1 MISELL
7 IKNGTV
13 WNGEDFIKQ
22 DVLIKNGIIF
32 KIRDRIYD
40 DVRNVFDARNMI
52 ISSALIDAH
61 THIKGISPDS
71 IGINAEKISYPF
83 GVTTLIDASAEQGNK
98 SELLKEECDISVF
111 AEATIKDNKADF
123 SFAEK
128 IISKYKEKVIGLKV
142 YFDKTFVNVWDAT
155 PLKEICEYSA
165 KNNLKVMVHTTNS
178 PVSLLEI
185 VDSLN
190 KGDIIAHAYH
200 GGKNNASEC
209 DYESLKKAKEKGI
222 YIDAS
227 LAAHYHID
235 YRVFGDSLKHNITPD
250 VISSDATKELEFFG
264 GVKYGLLLCM
274 SILETLGLDKTSVFK
289 AVTVNPVQML
299 NLKDKQR
306 YIRVGDTADIAVL
319 EYEKCDICLT
329 DRFGNDVHLTKQL
342 KCVLTVS
349 DGKIVYRLKNNH

>member
-128 IISKYKEKVIGLKV
+128 MISKYNEKLIGLKV
-142 YFDKTFVNVWDAT
+142 YFDKSFVNVWSVD
-155 PLKEICEYSA
+155 PLKEICEYSS

-178 PVSLLEI
+178 PVSMLKIAET
-185 VDSLN
+185 LN
-190 KGDIIAHAYH
+190 NGDIISHAYH
-200 GGKNNASEC
+200 GGDNNASVN
-209 DYESLKKAKEKGI
+209 YYKGLKLAKEKGI
-222 YIDAS
+222 YVDSA
-227 LAAHYHID
+227 LAAYYHID
-235 YRVFGDSLKHNITPD
+235 YSLFKDSLNYDITPD
-250 VISSDATKELEFFG
+250 IISSDITKDLEFFG
-264 GVKYGLLLCM
+264 GVKYCLPLCM
-274 SILETLGLDKTSVFK
+274 SILENLGLDKKSVFK
-289 AVTVNPVQML
+289 ATTVNPARIFG
-299 NLKDKQR
+299 LKNKG
-306 YIRVGDTADIAVL
+306 YLKEGNKAEISIFK
-319 EYEKCDICLT
+319 YEKCNIEIK
-329 DRFGNDVHLTKQL
+329 DRFDNKMHIKNLL
-342 KCVLTVS
+342 KCVLTISNGNVMF
-349 DGKIVYRLKNNH
+349 REF